1 MKILSVVGAR
11 PNFIK
16 IAPLA
21 EEFKK
26 HPEIKHI
33 LVHSGQH
40 YDYEMS
46 DSFFKDLNIPKP
58 DYNLGIGS
66 GLPGWQIGETI
77 IELEKIYLAEKPDLV
92 VVVGDVNSTL
102 AGALSAIKLR
112 IPIAHIEAGLRSFDR
127 LMPEEINRLLTDQ
140 IADYLFVTEPSAIK
154 NLLREGISK
163 KKIFYVGN
171 IMIDTLKNQKSKIK
185 NQNYR
190 EELLGRFNLKTK
202 QYAVLTLHRPSNVDN
217 EEILKFL
224 FETIEIVSKKIPIIF
239 SVHPRTQKQLEKIK
253 PNSQFNNGNLRLI
266 PPASYVDMICLMENA
281 KFVLTDS
288 GGIQEE
294 TTALSIPCLTIRQNT
309 ERPITVEKGTNILV
323 GQGRGKI
330 LKEVNKI
337 LVGKIKKGCVPKYWD
352 GQTAKRIVGI
362 LSKVKS
368 AC

>member
-21 EEFKK
+21 EEFRK

-46 DSFFKDLNIPKP
+46 DSFFRDLNIPKP
-58 DYNLGIGS
+58 NYNLNIGS
-66 GLPGWQIGETI
+66 GLSGWQIGRMI
-77 IELEKIYLAEKPDLV
+77 IELEKIYLAEKPDLA

-102 AGALSAIKLR
+102 AAALTAAKLR
-112 IPIAHIEAGLRSFDR
+112 IPVAHIESGLRSFDR

-140 IADYLFVTEPSAIK
+140 IADYLFVTEPSAIE

-163 KKIFYVGN
+163 RKIFYVGN
-171 IMIDTLKNQKSKIK
+171 IMIDTLKNQISNIKSK
-185 NQNYR
+185 NYKD
-190 EELLGRFNLKTK
+190 ELLKRFNLEPK

-217 EEILKFL
+217 EKILKNL
-224 FETIEIVSKKIPIIF
+224 FETIEVISQKIPVIF
-239 SVHPRTQKQLEKIK
+239 SVHPRTQKQLEKFRPK
-253 PNSQFNNGNLRLI
+253 SQFADCRLQLI
-266 PPASYVDMICLMENA
+266 PPVSYMDMLCLVSNA
-281 KFVLTDS
+281 KFALTDS

-294 TTALSIPCLTIRQNT
+294 TTALSIPCLTVRQNT

-323 GQGRGKI
+323 GQNRNKI

-337 LVGKIKKGCVPKYWD
+337 LIGKIKKGCIPRYWD
-352 GQTAKRIVGI
+352 GKTAQRIAKI
-362 LSKVKS
+362 IKNKL
-368 AC
+368 